1 MKKRDV
7 ILGHVYAVKVSGTL
21 QKVRVTAESSYGGWV
36 GRSLRTGREIR
47 IHRQHACDTPSPEQA
62 RRGPGPHAPPPR
74 GAAWAAGWTGWRTGL
89 FLENT
94 DMATK
99 FHPAE
104 ESTLVLVKQVTDL
117 AIGDVI
123 QAPGFDGPRT
133 VRRATKVN
141 KGPQKG
147 KLELHLADENG
158 QVDIADFGAEENVQ
172 AVGHEDG
179 KKKGEPTAKV
189 SKGKKPA
196 KGAGKKPAEKSD
208 STPKAEAKP
217 KAGKKAKTNT
227 DAGDKK
233 LSAINAA
240 HKVLVDSGKAMNT
253 QELIAEMTE
262 KGLWTSP
269 GGLTPHATL
278 YSAILRELK
287 AKGGESRFRK
297 VEKGKFAAKTA

>member
-1 MKKRDV
+1 MNTHR
-7 ILGHVYAVKVSGTL
+7 AACP
-21 QKVRVTAESSYGGWV
+21 TA
-36 GRSLRTGREIR
+36 T
-47 IHRQHACDTPSPEQA
+47 
-62 RRGPGPHAPPPR
+62 RRGLGSRVDRLAN
-74 GAAWAAGWTGWRTGL
+74 GAS
-89 FLENT
+89 LEMTNMT
-94 DMATK
+94 AK

-104 ESTLVLVKQVTDL
+104 ETTLVLMKQVTDL

-133 VRRATKVN
+133 IRRATKAN

-147 KLELHLADENG
+147 KLELHLVDANG
-158 QVDIADFGAEENVQ
+158 EVDVADFGPDENVQ
-172 AVGHEDG
+172 VVGHENG

-196 KGAGKKPAEKSD
+196 KGATKKPAEKAAP
-208 STPKAEAKP
+208 TPKADAKP
-217 KAGKKAKTNT
+217 KGEKKAKGKPE
-227 DAGDKK
+227 AGDKK

-240 HKVLVDSGKAMNT
+240 HKVLADTGKAMNC
-253 QELIAEMTE
+253 QELITSMTE
-262 KGLWTSP
+262 KGYWTSP

-287 AKGGESRFRK
+287 AKGSESRFRK